1 MFGRVSRVVEG
12 AIFAREVVAAIE
24 TKRIRPVPYDPLLKV
39 HTVWDL
45 GWNDATAIILCQR
58 AGSEV
63 RVIEYLEGSHKTLAE
78 WAGQL
83 ALRPYLWG
91 ADYLPH
97 DGRSKNLQTGKSPEE
112 LLKAMGRKVQ
122 IVPNQDIEQG
132 IGAVRMM
139 FGRVYF
145 DEVRAARLV
154 ECLKRYRRRI
164 NQQTGQPEG
173 PEHDEYSHGADAFR
187 YLAVVVDKLHNDD
200 DFFGQ
205 PFKPDMRGIV

>member
-1 MFGRVSRVVEG
+1 M
-12 AIFAREVVAAIE
+12 IAAIE

-45 GWNDATAIILCQR
+45 GWNDATGIILCQR

-63 RVIEYLEGSHKTLAE
+63 RVIEYLEGTHKTLAE

-83 ALRPYLWG
+83 AQRQYLWG
-91 ADYLPH
+91 TDYLPH

-122 IVPNQDIEQG
+122 IVPNQDVEQG

-139 FGRVYF
+139 FPRVYF

-164 NQQTGQPEG
+164 NQATGQPEG

-187 YLAVVVDKLHNDD
+187 YLAVVVDKLRNDD
-200 DFFGQ
+200 DFFSQ
-205 PFKPDMRGIV
+205 PFKPDARGIV